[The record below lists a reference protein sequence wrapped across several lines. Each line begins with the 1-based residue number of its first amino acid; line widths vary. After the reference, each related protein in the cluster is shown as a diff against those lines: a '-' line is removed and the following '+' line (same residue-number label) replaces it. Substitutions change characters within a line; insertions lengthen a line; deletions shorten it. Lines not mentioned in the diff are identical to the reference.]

1 MDFRKE
7 DYKIINN
14 ESNTTSSL
22 YLLDVKQQK
31 DNSLQFRCSATNSA
45 GASHI
50 DFNVSI
56 IVPPVLVDN
65 NV

>member
-1 MDFRKE
+1 MAFRKE

-14 ESNTTSSL
+14 ESNTTSLL
-22 YLLDVKQQK
+22 YLLDVNEQK

-45 GASHI
+45 GTSHI
-50 DFNVSI
+50 EFNVSI